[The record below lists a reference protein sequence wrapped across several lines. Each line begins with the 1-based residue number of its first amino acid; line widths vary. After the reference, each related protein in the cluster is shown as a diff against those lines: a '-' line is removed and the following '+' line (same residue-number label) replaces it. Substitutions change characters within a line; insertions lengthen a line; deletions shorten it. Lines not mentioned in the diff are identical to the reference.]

1 MKSLFL
7 KFFVMAIMLL
17 GLPMLGV
24 ILAGYP
30 PAKYLE
36 FPPHTKY
43 VSHAPF
49 SWIAFTCY
57 ALIVLLATLPLIF
70 RAIKTK
76 VSVEPNNSPSYPFPW
91 WGWFGLLSGICFWIM
106 AWTRFPWFNRFQ
118 PHTFFPLW
126 LSYILVIN
134 ALNQRKKGACM
145 MIRRPGFFLLLF
157 PVSAMFWWFFEYL
170 NRFVQN
176 WYYVGANYDP
186 LEYFLWASLSF
197 STVLPA
203 VLGTR
208 DLLCNIPLIKEG
220 FTGFFQWKI
229 VYPKLLASCTI
240 IISGA
245 GLAGIGVWPGF
256 FSSLLWLS
264 PLFIVVSLQ
273 TLIKERHVF
282 SDITH
287 GNWSVVVSYAIAA
300 LICGL
305 FWEMWNFYS
314 LAKWEYSVPFVHR
327 FKIFEM
333 PLIGYAGYIPFG
345 VECALI
351 GGIFEQLT
359 RGRTGEPD

>member
-1 MKSLFL
+1 
-7 KFFVMAIMLL
+7 
-17 GLPMLGV
+17 
-24 ILAGYP
+24 
-30 PAKYLE
+30 
-36 FPPHTKY
+36 
-43 VSHAPF
+43 
-49 SWIAFTCY
+49 
-57 ALIVLLATLPLIF
+57 
-70 RAIKTK
+70 
-76 VSVEPNNSPSYPFPW
+76 
-91 WGWFGLLSGICFWIM
+91 
-106 AWTRFPWFNRFQ
+106 
-118 PHTFFPLW
+118 
-126 LSYILVIN
+126 
-134 ALNQRKKGACM
+134 

-197 STVLPA
+197 STVLPS

-208 DLLCNIPLIKEG
+208 DLLCNSSLIKEG
-220 FTGFFQWKI
+220 FTGFFPCKI
-229 VYPKLLASCTI
+229 VCPKLLASCAI

-245 GLAGIGVWPGF
+245 GLAGIGVWPDF

-300 LICGL
+300 LICGT

-333 PLIGYAGYIPFG
+333 PIIGYAGYLPFG
-345 VECALI
+345 VECAVI